1 MMTKNAVFETNKF
14 LLDNPNDLISL
25 DKWQK
30 TVNLLAK
37 LFDAPAGFLVQ
48 HTSTGFQVTI
58 ASEQDTNPYPAG
70 VVIQPEVNIF
80 CRKIV
85 ETGKELY
92 VSNAIIDPSWDTNPE
107 VHNDG
112 FSSYLGVPVFWP
124 DGKAFGTFCVMD
136 YKETHYKETYLELI
150 RHLKDILEADLSMLG
165 MYEQAQKLAL
175 TDALCGINN
184 RRGFSILAEQ
194 RIRFA
199 KRTNSQLGLL
209 YLDIDKFKS
218 INDLYGHNSGDKV
231 LKHLALVLNTCVR
244 QSDVIGRM
252 GGDEFVALVLID
264 GEQDM
269 ERIKQRITAGFAKA
283 DNKEVTEKI
292 TVSIGE
298 VIIDNVADILSLID
312 KADKDMLLHKQRNR

>member
-1 MMTKNAVFETNKF
+1 MTKNAVFETNKF

-70 VVIQPEVNIF
+70 VVIQPDVNIF

-218 INDLYGHNSGDKV
+218 INDLYGHNSGDQV

-283 DNKEVTEKI
+283 DNKEMREKI

-312 KADKDMLLHKQRNR
+312 KADKDMLWHKQRNS